1 MSDVDLL
8 ITEVEAYLAT
18 VAAHPST
25 AAPVEPAPLPAPVVV
40 PPYVSSECRTYPVS
54 VFADVDPMAFYVAHA
69 SRWELE
75 GEPRAARWWREMAWK
90 PYAST
95 ARWLRSWKIHPSAD
109 GLCVL
114 IKHTG
119 EGGVSSHGAVFRV
132 GHVTTA
138 DDFDPDPD
146 SWHGLW
152 LSPTSVE
159 ASVFHQPVEVYAV
172 VVRVADIVVC
182 ARSGKVKV
190 RTAYTLGR
198 IEAGNGER
206 MTR

>member
-40 PPYVSSECRTYPVS
+40 PPYVSSECRTYPVPEW
-54 VFADVDPMAFYVAHA
+54 ADPEGFYLAHA

-119 EGGVSSHGAVFRV
+119 EGGVSSRGAVFRV
-132 GHVTTA
+132 GHETVA

-146 SWHGLW
+146 SLHGLW
-152 LSPTSVE
+152 LTPTSE
-159 ASVFHQPVEVYAV
+159 TAAMFHQPVEVYAC